1 MSDMTDTIIPKSDQ
15 LNADQLLAGPITITV
30 TEVTIAAGEQPV
42 TIHYANENG
51 RPYKPGKSM
60 RRVLVKAWGADAGN
74 YIGRSMTLYTDPTI
88 KFGGMEVGGLRI
100 SHLSHIPGTLTM
112 ALTETKGRK
121 KPFVVQPLVIEP
133 APKSGG
139 FVVQPLVIEPA
150 PKSGGF
156 VVQPLVIEPAP
167 KSGGFVE
174 WLASYRDRL
183 MTAESPEGIAA
194 VMGADDKAIAVRKK
208 GTDKQREA
216 MEAVEAEAKAALSA
230 A

>member
-139 FVVQPLVIEPA
+139 FV
-150 PKSGGF
+150 
-156 VVQPLVIEPAP
+156 
-167 KSGGFVE
+167 E